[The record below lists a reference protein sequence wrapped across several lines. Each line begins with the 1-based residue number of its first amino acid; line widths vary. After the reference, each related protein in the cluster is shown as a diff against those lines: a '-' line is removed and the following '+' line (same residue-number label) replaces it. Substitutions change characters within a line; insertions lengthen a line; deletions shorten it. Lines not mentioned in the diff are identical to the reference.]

1 MSFSKAQD
9 LIRLAQIAA
18 ARRGGVSL
26 EDICEEFGVSHR
38 TAQRMTDAL
47 EETFGNVEAEDGE
60 DRKRRWRLVNS
71 GLSQLQLRHE
81 TGVEALEIAARTAAA
96 EGRLRHAKALN
107 DLRDGMLARV
117 SARARVEA
125 DAEAVLMAMGQVT
138 RPGPNVSLQP
148 AILDAIIEALCGVSG
163 GSNGQWLP
171 GGFPKI
177 RPCRW
182 RCAALRPPAY
192 EYRQEGTRN
201 SLGLDL
207 GRTPEASRGIHIGI
221 SPASPECTTPSISP
235 WIASERGSVS
245 PSGVSPENVS
255 RDS

>member
-60 DRKRRWRLVNS
+60 DRKRRWRLVNP
-71 GLSQLQLRHE
+71 GLAQLQLRHE
-81 TGVEALEIAARTAAA
+81 TGVEALDIAARTAES

-107 DLRDGMLARV
+107 DLRDCMLARV
-117 SARARVEA
+117 PARARVEA

-138 RPGPNVSLQP
+138 RPGPKVSLQP
-148 AILDAIIEALCGVSG
+148 AILDAIIEALRGPFRLRVRYNQDAAPRVLEPHGV
-163 GSNGQWLP
+163 L
-171 GGFPKI
+171 
-177 RPCRW
+177 
-182 RCAALRPPAY
+182 L
-192 EYRQEGTRN
+192 
-201 SLGLDL
+201 
-207 GRTPEASRGIHIGI
+207 
-221 SPASPECTTPSISP
+221 
-235 WIASERGSVS
+235 
-245 PSGVSPENVS
+245 
-255 RDS
+255 